1 MIHELAVDELSEFVQ
16 SLNNKQNEIRNT
28 NLIGNPER
36 KLQIFTELF
45 QMYLSYKGKLLLRKP
60 EHSRLRN
67 ILINKIQEL
76 SEEDVAQNNEEY
88 LLYSNELKI
97 FVENINNGCLL
108 QE

>member
-1 MIHELAVDELSEFVQ
+1 MNDTFVGDELSEFVQ
-16 SLNNKQNEIRNT
+16 LVNNKQNEIRNK
-28 NLIGNPER
+28 NLSGHPEW
-36 KLQIFTELF
+36 KLKIFTEVF

-60 EHSRLRN
+60 EHLRLRN

-76 SEEDVAQNNEEY
+76 AEEDVAQNNEEY

-97 FVENINNGCLL
+97 FVENINRGVLL

>member
-1 MIHELAVDELSEFVQ
+1 MINGLAGDELSEFVQ
-16 SLNNKQNEIRNT
+16 LVNNKQNEIRNK
-28 NLIGNPER
+28 NLVGLPEK

-45 QMYLSYKGKLLLRKP
+45 QMYLSYKGKLLLRNP

-67 ILINKIQEL
+67 ILLNKIQEL

>member
-1 MIHELAVDELSEFVQ
+1 MINGLAGDELSEFVQ
-16 SLNNKQNEIRNT
+16 LLNNKQNEIRNQ
-28 NLIGNPER
+28 NLVGHPEK

-45 QMYLSYKGKLLLRKP
+45 QMYLSYKGKLLLRNP
-60 EHSRLRN
+60 ENLRLRN
-67 ILINKIQEL
+67 ILLNKIKEL

-108 QE
+108 QD